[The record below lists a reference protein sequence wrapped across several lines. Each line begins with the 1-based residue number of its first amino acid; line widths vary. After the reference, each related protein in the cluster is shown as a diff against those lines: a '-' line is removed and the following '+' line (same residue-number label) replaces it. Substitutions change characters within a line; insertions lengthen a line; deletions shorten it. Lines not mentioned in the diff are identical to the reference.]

1 MCQRSPSRL
10 SADILAQNVDFLSQ
24 FFIFALV
31 LVNLQLGSGGVLQ
44 VLGQLAANVVGIL
57 LAFFIQVRIVE
68 QRQEIGIVEIAS
80 AAIPRCLWASKR

>member
-24 FFIFALV
+24 FFIFAFV

-68 QRQEIGIVEIAS
+68 QRQEIGIVEQ
-80 AAIPRCLWASKR
+80 